1 MNMTLIFFPP
11 SYTHEM
17 LNFTVRALHEEARL
31 LFDKVLSERF
41 YIFSR
46 EREGGGKRE
55 ISLIVLLFLESSHF
69 SLHFSYTKA
78 STQLPIHS
86 RLFF

>member
-17 LNFTVRALHEEARL
+17 LNFTVQALHKEARL

-46 EREGGGKRE
+46 ERRRGKTE
-55 ISLIVLLFLESSHF
+55 IYLIVLLFLESSHF

-78 STQLPIHS
+78 ST
-86 RLFF
+86 

>member
-1 MNMTLIFFPP
+1 
-11 SYTHEM
+11 M
-17 LNFTVRALHEEARL
+17 LNFAVQAPHKEARL

-46 EREGGGKRE
+46 ERERE
-55 ISLIVLLFLESSHF
+55 KYLIVLLFLESSHF

-78 STQLPIHS
+78 STQPPIHS
-86 RLFF
+86 RFFFKKLFQYTYKYSVFKP